1 MCLVFFRACHRAL
14 VFFCSKAMVQ
24 QSCGE
29 IQILCQGFSVEAA
42 IEVAYFG
49 ISASRNSRSRAIET
63 ETQLSTCP
71 SFPILSVESQQL
83 STESTKVARSCSKSR
98 QKVSWAGGAASVA
111 TFARLQLC
119 GLAIKEIL
127 RFSASCDCTIL

>member
-1 MCLVFFRACHRAL
+1 MCLVFFRACHCAL

-29 IQILCQGFSVEAA
+29 IQILCQGFSVEVA

-49 ISASRNSRSRAIET
+49 ISASGNSRSRAI

-83 STESTKVARSCSKSR
+83 STDSTKVARSCSKSR